1 MGDVFLFRDV
11 HWRMGFGHIQFLDR
25 AVAKRPTW
33 QGISMNMT
41 FEDIQNLYRNMK
53 ATHDK
58 LQSERSRLLMR
69 QLPHITTLRGGL
81 GFSGQ
86 PGQDTEPKTAIELY
100 DAIMALDP
108 LITALRVEI
117 KNMSLTEEQ
126 NKELFDIAVRYG
138 YVPGA
143 VCIN

>member
-1 MGDVFLFRDV
+1 
-11 HWRMGFGHIQFLDR
+11 MGFGHLQFLDR

-69 QLPHITTLRGGL
+69 QQPRITTLRGSI
-81 GFSGQ
+81 GFPGQ
-86 PGQDTEPKTAIELY
+86 PGQSDEPKTAIELY
-100 DAIMALDP
+100 DAILALDP
-108 LITALRVEI
+108 LIITLRAEI

-126 NKELFDIAVRYG
+126 NKELFEIAVRYG
-138 YVPGA
+138 HAPGA